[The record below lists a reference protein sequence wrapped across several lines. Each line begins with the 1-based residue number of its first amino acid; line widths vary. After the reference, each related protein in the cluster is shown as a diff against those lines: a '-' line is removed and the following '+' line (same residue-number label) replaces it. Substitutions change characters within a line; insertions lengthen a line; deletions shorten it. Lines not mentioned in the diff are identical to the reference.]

1 MNTEFHNDLDLQFRK
16 ALSVE
21 NPIAIGSEFSVPP
34 LSQKAR
40 KLVMRRKKAAV
51 SPVNIFGAIVAFFNL
66 QVKFYHLGLTVLLFS
81 AGLFY
86 FSENVYHNSQHSDSL
101 DAGSGMSITNATI
114 SVTSST
120 MLASI
125 PTFVTRN

>member
-16 ALSVE
+16 TLSIE
-21 NPIAIGSEFSVPP
+21 NLEFQVPP

-40 KLVMRRKKAAV
+40 KLVLRRQISVNAPINLIGMIV
-51 SPVNIFGAIVAFFNL
+51 SFFNL

-86 FSENVYHNSQHSDSL
+86 YNENAYHHSQHSDSL
-101 DAGSGMSITNATI
+101 DAGSGLSITNGTI

-125 PTFVTRN
+125 PTFVVRN